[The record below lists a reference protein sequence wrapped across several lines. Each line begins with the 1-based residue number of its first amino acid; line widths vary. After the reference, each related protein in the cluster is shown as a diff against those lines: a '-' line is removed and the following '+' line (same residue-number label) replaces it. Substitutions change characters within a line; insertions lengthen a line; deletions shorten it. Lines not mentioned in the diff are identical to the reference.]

1 MAKYQA
7 DVQTLLRA
15 IGGRENIQAVSH
27 CMTRMRFV
35 LADPAKADTAAIEA
49 IPAVKGTFTQAG
61 QFQVIIGND
70 VAIFYNEFTAC
81 AGIEGVSKDAVK
93 AAAQTNQSLLQRIM
107 GTLGEI
113 FAPIIP
119 ALICGGL
126 ILGFRNIIGEIN
138 FLGGGTQSLA
148 DVSQFWAGMYSFL
161 WLIGEAV
168 FHMLPVG
175 IVWSITK
182 KMGTTQILGII
193 LGLTLVSPQLL
204 NGFSVAATAVEDIP
218 VWDFGFVQIQM
229 IGYQGQVIAAM
240 LAGFVLVYLEKFFK
254 KICPEVVS
262 MIVVPFCSLVPAVL
276 VAHTIVGPIGW
287 QIGDAIASVVYAGLT
302 SNVRWLFAALFGL
315 LYAPIVMTGLHHMTN
330 AIDSQLVNLYGGTN
344 LWPMIALSNIAQGS
358 AVLAMSVLQKKNER
372 AQQVNIPACISCY
385 LGVTEPAL
393 FGVNLKYGFPLVCG
407 MIGSACGAV
416 ISIGTGVEAYSIG
429 VGGLPG
435 ILSIKPQFWL
445 NFLIAMLVCIFVV
458 RYVRRWNFLMLIIMI
473 GAAGLLALPL
483 AIGTEQNGATNWINL
498 GGTSVQPSELVKLAL
513 LLILSWYM
521 SRRRFWPWFA
531 FAVFSLLVL
540 MLQQDLGTALIYYAT
555 TLFLFYAS
563 TGNLPLTG
571 LGLVGAGGAAVAGYI
586 MFAHVKKRV
595 AIWRNPWIYY
605 ETSGYQIVQMLM
617 AIASGGLFGVGL
629 GLGAPRVIPVYFTDC
644 IFAVICEQFGVIFGA
659 LVLAMYV
666 ILILRGVSIASAAR
680 SSFHALLAMG
690 ATVMLGLQ
698 TFIIIGGVLKLIPL
712 TGVTMPFVSYGG
724 TSLVSCMGLIGL
736 IQGVASVNQDDLSYD
751 YEISHTLREEAMMPM
766 TRRLGTPPTGVP
778 VPPTE
783 APTPL
788 ATTMARMS
796 GCPGRALMLFPSAT
810 AMDVKRMATGMFGMM
825 AERRPAAM
833 PNRTISLVGL

>member
-204 NGFSVAATAVEDIP
+204 NGFSVATTAVEDIP

-445 NFLIAMLVCIFVV
+445 NFLIAML
-458 RYVRRWNFLMLIIMI
+458 
-473 GAAGLLALPL
+473 
-483 AIGTEQNGATNWINL
+483 
-498 GGTSVQPSELVKLAL
+498 
-513 LLILSWYM
+513 
-521 SRRRFWPWFA
+521 
-531 FAVFSLLVL
+531 
-540 MLQQDLGTALIYYAT
+540 
-555 TLFLFYAS
+555 
-563 TGNLPLTG
+563 
-571 LGLVGAGGAAVAGYI
+571 AAVAAPFVLTILVGSRKLS
-586 MFAHVKKRV
+586 AADRGLSTAAAEPAAPSVV
-595 AIWRNPWIYY
+595 PEAEEQPQA
-605 ETSGYQIVQMLM
+605 EPPAAGAEGVTAPLSG
-617 AIASGGLFGVGL
+617 
-629 GLGAPRVIPVYFTDC
+629 RVIPMEEIPDQVFSQG
-644 IFAVICEQFGVIFGA
+644 ILGEGVGIEPTGNVVVA
-659 LVLAMYV
+659 PAD
-666 ILILRGVSIASAAR
+666 
-680 SSFHALLAMG
+680 
-690 ATVMLGLQ
+690 ATVCSVMEDSRHAVGLTLDNGAELLIHVGIDTVSMNGDGFQLHVKEGDRVHLGD
-698 TFIIIGGVLKLIPL
+698 KLITFDPEKIKAAGHPTTTAFL
-712 TGVTMPFVSYGG
+712 VTDPG
-724 TSLVSCMGLIGL
+724 
-736 IQGVASVNQDDLSYD
+736 DL
-751 YEISHTLREEAMMPM
+751 
-766 TRRLGTPPTGVP
+766 
-778 VPPTE
+778 
-783 APTPL
+783 APTFETNVD
-788 ATTMARMS
+788 AQA
-796 GCPGRALMLFPSAT
+796 GRTVVIRF
-810 AMDVKRMATGMFGMM
+810 
-825 AERRPAAM
+825 
-833 PNRTISLVGL
+833 

>member
-204 NGFSVAATAVEDIP
+204 NGFSVATTAVEDIP

-445 NFLIAMLVCIFVV
+445 NFLIAMLVAVAVPFVLTILV
-458 RYVRRWNFLMLIIMI
+458 GSRKLSAADRGLSTAAAEPAAPSVAPDAEEQPQAEPP
-473 GAAGLLALPL
+473 AAGAEGVTAPL
-483 AIGTEQNGATNWINL
+483 
-498 GGTSVQPSELVKLAL
+498 
-513 LLILSWYM
+513 
-521 SRRRFWPWFA
+521 
-531 FAVFSLLVL
+531 
-540 MLQQDLGTALIYYAT
+540 
-555 TLFLFYAS
+555 
-563 TGNLPLTG
+563 
-571 LGLVGAGGAAVAGYI
+571 
-586 MFAHVKKRV
+586 
-595 AIWRNPWIYY
+595 
-605 ETSGYQIVQMLM
+605 SG
-617 AIASGGLFGVGL
+617 
-629 GLGAPRVIPVYFTDC
+629 RVIPMEEIPDQVFSQG
-644 IFAVICEQFGVIFGA
+644 ILGEGVGIEPTGNVVVA
-659 LVLAMYV
+659 PAD
-666 ILILRGVSIASAAR
+666 
-680 SSFHALLAMG
+680 
-690 ATVMLGLQ
+690 ATVCSVIEDSRHAVGLTLDNGAELLIHVGIDTVSMNGDGFQLHVKEGDRVRLGD
-698 TFIIIGGVLKLIPL
+698 KLITFDPEKIKAAGHPTTTAFL
-712 TGVTMPFVSYGG
+712 VTDPG
-724 TSLVSCMGLIGL
+724 
-736 IQGVASVNQDDLSYD
+736 DL
-751 YEISHTLREEAMMPM
+751 
-766 TRRLGTPPTGVP
+766 
-778 VPPTE
+778 
-783 APTPL
+783 APTFETNVD
-788 ATTMARMS
+788 AQA
-796 GCPGRALMLFPSAT
+796 GRTVVIRF
-810 AMDVKRMATGMFGMM
+810 
-825 AERRPAAM
+825 
-833 PNRTISLVGL
+833 

>member
-204 NGFSVAATAVEDIP
+204 NGFSVATTAVEDIP

-445 NFLIAMLVCIFVV
+445 NFLIAMLVAVAVPFVLTILV
-458 RYVRRWNFLMLIIMI
+458 GSRKLSAADRGLSTAAAEPAAPSVAPDAEEQPQAEPP
-473 GAAGLLALPL
+473 AAGAEGVTAPL
-483 AIGTEQNGATNWINL
+483 
-498 GGTSVQPSELVKLAL
+498 
-513 LLILSWYM
+513 
-521 SRRRFWPWFA
+521 
-531 FAVFSLLVL
+531 
-540 MLQQDLGTALIYYAT
+540 
-555 TLFLFYAS
+555 
-563 TGNLPLTG
+563 
-571 LGLVGAGGAAVAGYI
+571 
-586 MFAHVKKRV
+586 
-595 AIWRNPWIYY
+595 
-605 ETSGYQIVQMLM
+605 SG
-617 AIASGGLFGVGL
+617 
-629 GLGAPRVIPVYFTDC
+629 RVIPMEEIPDQVFSQG
-644 IFAVICEQFGVIFGA
+644 ILGEGVGIEPTGNVVVA
-659 LVLAMYV
+659 PAD
-666 ILILRGVSIASAAR
+666 
-680 SSFHALLAMG
+680 
-690 ATVMLGLQ
+690 ATVCSVIEDSRHAVGLTLDNGAELLIHVGIDTVSMNGDGFQLHVKAGDRVHLGD
-698 TFIIIGGVLKLIPL
+698 KLITFDPEKIKAAGHPTTTAFLVTDPGDL
-712 TGVTMPFVSYGG
+712 T
-724 TSLVSCMGLIGL
+724 
-736 IQGVASVNQDDLSYD
+736 
-751 YEISHTLREEAMMPM
+751 
-766 TRRLGTPPTGVP
+766 PTFETNVD
-778 VPPTE
+778 
-783 APTPL
+783 AQ
-788 ATTMARMS
+788 A
-796 GCPGRALMLFPSAT
+796 GRTVVIRF
-810 AMDVKRMATGMFGMM
+810 
-825 AERRPAAM
+825 
-833 PNRTISLVGL
+833 

>member
-204 NGFSVAATAVEDIP
+204 NGFSVATTAVEDIP

-445 NFLIAMLVCIFVV
+445 NFLIAML
-458 RYVRRWNFLMLIIMI
+458 
-473 GAAGLLALPL
+473 
-483 AIGTEQNGATNWINL
+483 
-498 GGTSVQPSELVKLAL
+498 
-513 LLILSWYM
+513 
-521 SRRRFWPWFA
+521 
-531 FAVFSLLVL
+531 
-540 MLQQDLGTALIYYAT
+540 
-555 TLFLFYAS
+555 
-563 TGNLPLTG
+563 
-571 LGLVGAGGAAVAGYI
+571 AAVAAPFVLTILVGSRKLS
-586 MFAHVKKRV
+586 AADRGLSTAAAEPAAPSV
-595 AIWRNPWIYY
+595 APDA
-605 ETSGYQIVQMLM
+605 EEQPQAEPPAAGAEGVTAPLSG
-617 AIASGGLFGVGL
+617 
-629 GLGAPRVIPVYFTDC
+629 RVIPMEEIPDQVFSQG
-644 IFAVICEQFGVIFGA
+644 ILGEGVGIEPTGNVVVA
-659 LVLAMYV
+659 PAD
-666 ILILRGVSIASAAR
+666 
-680 SSFHALLAMG
+680 
-690 ATVMLGLQ
+690 ATVCSVIEDSRHAVGLTLDNGAELLIHVGIDTVSMNGDGFQLHVKAGDRVHLGD
-698 TFIIIGGVLKLIPL
+698 KLITFDPEKIKAAGHPTTTAFL
-712 TGVTMPFVSYGG
+712 VTDPG
-724 TSLVSCMGLIGL
+724 
-736 IQGVASVNQDDLSYD
+736 DL
-751 YEISHTLREEAMMPM
+751 
-766 TRRLGTPPTGVP
+766 
-778 VPPTE
+778 
-783 APTPL
+783 APSFETNVD
-788 ATTMARMS
+788 AQA
-796 GCPGRALMLFPSAT
+796 GRTVVIRF
-810 AMDVKRMATGMFGMM
+810 
-825 AERRPAAM
+825 
-833 PNRTISLVGL
+833 

>member
-204 NGFSVAATAVEDIP
+204 NGFSVATTAVEDIP

-240 LAGFVLVYLEKFFK
+240 LAGFVLVYLEKFLK

-445 NFLIAMLVCIFVV
+445 NFLIAMLVAVAVPFVLTILV
-458 RYVRRWNFLMLIIMI
+458 GSRKLSAADRGLSTAAAEPAAPSVAPDAEEQPQAEPP
-473 GAAGLLALPL
+473 AAGAEGVTAPL
-483 AIGTEQNGATNWINL
+483 
-498 GGTSVQPSELVKLAL
+498 
-513 LLILSWYM
+513 
-521 SRRRFWPWFA
+521 
-531 FAVFSLLVL
+531 
-540 MLQQDLGTALIYYAT
+540 
-555 TLFLFYAS
+555 
-563 TGNLPLTG
+563 
-571 LGLVGAGGAAVAGYI
+571 
-586 MFAHVKKRV
+586 
-595 AIWRNPWIYY
+595 
-605 ETSGYQIVQMLM
+605 SG
-617 AIASGGLFGVGL
+617 
-629 GLGAPRVIPVYFTDC
+629 RVIPMEEIPDQVFSQG
-644 IFAVICEQFGVIFGA
+644 ILGEGVGIEPTGNVVVA
-659 LVLAMYV
+659 PAD
-666 ILILRGVSIASAAR
+666 
-680 SSFHALLAMG
+680 
-690 ATVMLGLQ
+690 ATVCSVIEDSRHAVGLTLDNGAELLIHVGIDTVSMNGDGFQLHVKEGDRVHLGD
-698 TFIIIGGVLKLIPL
+698 KLITFDPEKIKAAGHPTTTAFLVTDPGDL
-712 TGVTMPFVSYGG
+712 T
-724 TSLVSCMGLIGL
+724 
-736 IQGVASVNQDDLSYD
+736 
-751 YEISHTLREEAMMPM
+751 
-766 TRRLGTPPTGVP
+766 PTFETNVD
-778 VPPTE
+778 
-783 APTPL
+783 AQ
-788 ATTMARMS
+788 A
-796 GCPGRALMLFPSAT
+796 GRTVVIRF
-810 AMDVKRMATGMFGMM
+810 
-825 AERRPAAM
+825 
-833 PNRTISLVGL
+833 